1 MTTAIIGVGNIGT
14 RVARDLTSGGERVV
28 LADRDQSS
36 ADSLAGELGELA
48 SSAPVPDAVSQADS
62 VVFAVWLDSEK
73 ELISQ
78 LTPTLVGKVVID
90 PSNPIAADGRG
101 GFSRTLPEDESAG
114 SVVANLLPAGAHFV
128 KAFGTLGADSL
139 DSAANRQPERAV
151 LFYATD
157 DDTAAATAERLI
169 RASGF
174 DPVKVGGIDAAG
186 RIESGGDLHQY
197 GGLGGKLLTSDEA
210 RAAL

>member
-1 MTTAIIGVGNIGT
+1 MTTAIIGVGNMGT
-14 RVARDLTSGGERVV
+14 RLARDLTSGGEQVV
-28 LADRDQSS
+28 LADRDQAS
-36 ADSLAGELGELA
+36 ADSFADELGELA
-48 SSAPVPDAVSQADS
+48 SSAPVPDAVSQADA

-90 PSNPIAADGRG
+90 PSNPIALDGHG

-114 SVVANLLPAGAHFV
+114 SVVANLLPPGTHFV
-128 KAFGTLGADSL
+128 KAFGSLVADSL

-157 DDTAAATAERLI
+157 DDTAAAAAERLI

-186 RIESGGDLHQY
+186 RIESGGDLHQW
-197 GGLGGKLLTSDEA
+197 GGLDGKLLTTDEA